1 MKILVVIPARG
12 GSKRLQGKN
21 TKLLGGR
28 PLIVWSIDIAK
39 NIPDVCDILVST
51 DDSSIASISS
61 KAGALVPWLRPTS
74 LATDTAT
81 SADTVLHALDWY
93 ESEHGIV
100 DGVMLLQ
107 PTSPFRSSETILE
120 GLKQFYKRRRSVVA
134 VSAVKI
140 DPARC
145 FFIKEQNLKMCA
157 PTSNHTQDT
166 AYAVNGALYLIS
178 PDELRKSR
186 SFFSTTSVPL
196 ILNSNRESLDIDNDF
211 DWWLAERMLEY

>member
-12 GSKRLQGKN
+12 GSKRLKGKN

-51 DDSSIASISS
+51 DDSSIASISAT
-61 KAGALVPWLRPTS
+61 AGALVPWLRPS
-74 LATDTAT
+74 CLATDAAT

-93 ESEHGIV
+93 ESEHSVV

-107 PTSPFRSSETILE
+107 PTSPYRSRETILA
-120 GLKQFYKRRRSVVA
+120 GLKQFYKQRRSVVS
-134 VSAVKI
+134 VSEVKI
-140 DPARC
+140 NPARC
-145 FFIKEQNLKMCA
+145 FFIQEHNLKMCV
-157 PTSNHTQDT
+157 PTSNHNQET

-178 PDELRKSR
+178 PDELRKTR
-186 SFFSTTSVPL
+186 SFFSTTSIPL

-211 DWWLAERMLEY
+211 DWWLAERMLE